1 MCLLQGVISVSEEE
15 FTFIYSENFDSVVNF
30 IDKRVNNFAVS
41 EELAND
47 VFFNVYKYGTNY
59 DSNRSNIRTWIYTIA
74 KNRLKN
80 YYRDSK
86 IGKIIFENNVEEI
99 QDDANAIEKFIEKE
113 DNKSL
118 IKELLSILSN
128 KERKI
133 IFLKY
138 YIGLNS
144 NEIGNILNMKDAT
157 VRVTLK
163 RAIDKMKG

>member
-1 MCLLQGVISVSEEE
+1 MSEEE